1 MLYPRWTKFAVLTPA
16 LLIVLVTVAYPLGSA
31 LSTSFRDWDLTR
43 SSEPE
48 EFVGLANFIEAFQD
62 PIFLNGVMV
71 TVVYTIMTV
80 LITLVLALGMALV
93 LQGPG
98 RVKAVVKVLL
108 ILPYAV
114 APALKGFSFRFMLN
128 DTYGVFDWIMDNLT
142 PFPDGLV
149 WLGETGWALFWISM
163 SETWGWAP
171 LIALMFIGAL
181 GGISPEI
188 HEAARVDGA
197 SKWQTLRR
205 VTLPLLKP
213 VIVIAALLK
222 AIFSVKMFDQVV
234 TMTGGGPGRSTQTIN
249 YVVYQ
254 EGFTFLDMGYASAQ
268 AVLLVIG
275 MTAVAAMYVRIL
287 MKSGEV

>member
-1 MLYPRWTKFAVLTPA
+1 MLYSRWTKYIVLGPA
-16 LLIVLVTVAYPLGSA
+16 LLIVLATVAYPLGSA
-31 LSTSFRDWDLTR
+31 LVNSFRDWQ
-43 SSEPE
+43 
-48 EFVGLANFIEAFQD
+48 LAESLDPGPFIGFDNYIAAFQD
-62 PIFLNGVMV
+62 PVFRNGVFV

-80 LITLVLALGMALV
+80 AITLVLALGMALV

-98 RVKAVVKVLL
+98 KIKGTVKVLL

-128 DTYGVFDWIMDNLT
+128 DTYGVYDWLMDTFT
-142 PFPDGLV
+142 PLPDSIV

-188 HEAARVDGA
+188 HEAAQVDGA
-197 SKWQTLRR
+197 TRWQILRG
-205 VTLPLLKP
+205 VTLPMLRP

-249 YVVYQ
+249 YVIYQ
-254 EGFTFLDMGYASAQ
+254 EGFNFLDMGYASAQ
-268 AVLLVIG
+268 AILLVIM
-275 MTAVAAMYVRIL
+275 MTIFAGFYVRTL
-287 MKSGEV
+287 MKADA